1 MSPPPLLWKSVSLSR
16 AVPVTQVARANFIG
30 PESRTLGKIKMV
42 GRGAFD
48 LINARDRV
56 SRSNLLVRM
65 PFETDRREGE
75 REWECV
81 SERVVRV
88 RVRKSMRRER
98 E

>member
-1 MSPPPLLWKSVSLSR
+1 MSPPLLWKSVSLSR
-16 AVPVTQVARANFIG
+16 VVPVLQVARANFLG
-30 PESRTLGKIKMV
+30 PESRTWGKQIKML
-42 GRGAFD
+42 GQGAFD

-81 SERVVRV
+81 SERELYAYVCE
-88 RVRKSMRRER
+88 KA
-98 E
+98 